1 MKTPYLLIHQM
12 ADAYSKGPEIEL
24 NSFIKKLFRGWLH
37 KEYAKVVRTCQ
48 VHYVAADIPLDTVK
62 ALFEASDKLFI
73 STLWTSAVS
82 DLMTDQDNLQF
93 RAVHDWMHLKIGADA
108 TWQGE
113 LATTLAHLNTA
124 PKEIWPIIISE
135 VAGQASAT
143 ITTGNFPEQRLSAAC
158 AELLL
163 GMEIV

>member
-1 MKTPYLLIHQM
+1 M

-24 NSFIKKLFRGWLH
+24 NSSIKKLFHGWLYS
-37 KEYAKVVRTCQ
+37 EYTKVTKHCDI
-48 VHYVAADIPLDTVK
+48 HYVAADIPLDTVK
-62 ALFEASDKLFI
+62 ALFEASDRLFI
-73 STLWTSAVS
+73 STLGTSAVS
-82 DLMTDQDNLQF
+82 DLMTDQENLHF

-124 PKEIWPIIISE
+124 PKEIWPIIVSE
-135 VAGQASAT
+135 VAGQASVT

-163 GMEIV
+163 GEGTI

>member
-24 NSFIKKLFRGWLH
+24 SIALIDLFHSWLDS
-37 KEYAKVVRTCQ
+37 EYQQAAFSQ
-48 VHYVAADIPLDTVK
+48 SIHYVAADIPLDTVK
-62 ALFEASDKLFI
+62 ELHRVSGFLFI
-73 STLWTSAVS
+73 STLGTSAVS
-82 DLMTDQDNLQF
+82 DLMTDVENQKF

-124 PKEIWPIIISE
+124 PKEIWPILVSE
-135 VAGQASAT
+135 VAGQAAVT

-163 GMEIV
+163 GEGIV

>member
-24 NSFIKKLFRGWLH
+24 SIALIDLFHSWLDS
-37 KEYAKVVRTCQ
+37 EYQQ
-48 VHYVAADIPLDTVK
+48 VAFSQSIHYVAADIPLDTVK
-62 ALFEASDKLFI
+62 ELHRVSGFLFI
-73 STLWTSAVS
+73 STLGTSAVS
-82 DLMTDQDNLQF
+82 DLMTDVENQKF

-113 LATTLAHLNTA
+113 LAA
-124 PKEIWPIIISE
+124 PKEIWPILVSE
-135 VAGQASAT
+135 VAGQASVT

-163 GMEIV
+163 GEGIV